1 MASENQFCR
10 VYYTAG
16 TAHLVTTGFAHLVQQ
31 QLVSTDNS
39 SKAEIVSNM
48 DNLSHAL

>member
-31 QLVSTDNS
+31 LVSTDNS